1 MEMISGLSLQL
12 FALLFA
18 HKETIS
24 HMELET
30 TKAVLMAQDL
40 SEVQNIVLIHLSDR
54 NSDKNLF
61 TDQVSVQTG
70 MLVRVAYGGLTMIF
84 FTNVN

>member
-1 MEMISGLSLQL
+1 
-12 FALLFA
+12 
-18 HKETIS
+18 
-24 HMELET
+24 MELET

-70 MLVRVAYGGLTMIF
+70 KPVKVAYGGLTMIF

>member
-1 MEMISGLSLQL
+1 
-12 FALLFA
+12 
-18 HKETIS
+18 
-24 HMELET
+24 MELET